1 MRIGLTI
8 NGVKRSL
15 DIEPNAPLLDVL
27 RREGLQS
34 VKHGCETGECGV
46 CAVQVGGVPRNTC
59 VMLAAQADGA
69 KITTVEGIG
78 NPRQMHPIQ
87 QTMADNGSIQC
98 GFCIPA
104 MVITAQALLKDIPNP
119 TDEQIRDAISGN
131 LCRCTGYVK
140 PVQAI
145 QRAAAILRGEA
156 PAPAFG
162 DSEVWTP
169 GRSKEHSDEE
179 GQANQGGAGGRA
191 QPGMPDDAGDG
202 TETSVSTLTK
212 TSLKTVGKPER
223 KVDAIKLATGKPC
236 FVDDI
241 ELRGLLYAGLLTSP
255 HAHARIRNIDASK
268 ARALPGNP
276 GRSLARTIKSAWI
289 TSCASWVIAWRW
301 SPPKRRSLLSARLI

>member
-1 MRIGLTI
+1 MRIGVTI

-27 RREGLQS
+27 RGEGLQS

-46 CAVQVGGVPRNTC
+46 CAVQVDGVPRNTC

-69 KITTVEGIG
+69 QITTVEGIG
-78 NPRQMHPIQ
+78 TPRQMHPIQ

-104 MVITAQALLKDIPNP
+104 MVMAAQALLKDIPNP

-156 PAPAFG
+156 PAPDFG
-162 DSEVWTP
+162 DNETWTP
-169 GRSKEHSDEE
+169 GRSKERDGHDE
-179 GQANQGGAGGRA
+179 GRGNSGDDGQGGGS
-191 QPGMPDDAGDG
+191 Q
-202 TETSVSTLTK
+202 
-212 TSLKTVGKPER
+212 
-223 KVDAIKLATGKPC
+223 
-236 FVDDI
+236 
-241 ELRGLLYAGLLTSP
+241 
-255 HAHARIRNIDASK
+255 
-268 ARALPGNP
+268 
-276 GRSLARTIKSAWI
+276 
-289 TSCASWVIAWRW
+289 
-301 SPPKRRSLLSARLI
+301 